1 MAQLSSIL
9 PKLHLRLMPVL
20 LMMYVMAFLD
30 RANVS
35 FAKAG
40 LAADVGIGN
49 AAFAF
54 GASIFFVGYAV
65 LEVPS
70 NLALHRFGARR
81 WMARIMITWGIVS
94 AANAFVTGPN
104 SFYAVRFLLGMTEA
118 GFFPGVI
125 YYMTYWYP
133 TSARARSVGLF
144 YYGAPLALTFGGP
157 ISGMLV
163 AHDAFGLHGW
173 QVMFLI
179 EGLLAS
185 LGGIAVLFLLH
196 DRPEQ
201 APWLNADEKVVLRAA
216 LAEDEGAREHLGVLK
231 ALRDGRV
238 LYLALVYFLVEM
250 GFYGLTFYLPT
261 QVARL
266 LGTGI
271 GLKVGLVTSL
281 PWICAL
287 IAVTL
292 VPPWCDRKGNARGIG
307 ALTAAIA
314 GIALA
319 VSALTPS
326 PLVALI
332 ALCVAAAGLIVSP
345 ALFWTLP
352 TRLLG
357 GAAAAG
363 GIALINAIGNLGG
376 FAAPNLRAWLDA
388 LFANNSA
395 GLLGLGAVCVLGACC
410 FAFAP
415 RQSSAAN

>member
-1 MAQLSSIL
+1 MAQGIVQPQLSRIL
-9 PKLHLRLMPVL
+9 TKLHWRLMPVL
-20 LMMYVMAFLD
+20 LMMYVLAFLD
-30 RANVS
+30 RANIS

-40 LAADVGIGN
+40 LALDAGIGD

-54 GASIFFVGYAV
+54 GAGLFFVGYAV
-65 LEVPS
+65 LEIPS

-81 WMARIMITWGIVS
+81 WMARIMITWGLVS
-94 AANAFVTGPN
+94 ACNAVVSGPN

-157 ISGMLV
+157 ISGALV
-163 AHDAFGLHGW
+163 AHQAFGLHGW
-173 QVMFLI
+173 QVMFLV

-196 DRPEQ
+196 DQPEQ
-201 APWLNADEKVVLRAA
+201 APWLNADEKTALRAA
-216 LAEDEGAREHLGVLK
+216 LAEDDNAREHPGVLR

-250 GFYGLTFYLPT
+250 AFYGLTFYLPT

-266 LGTGI
+266 LGTSI

-287 IAVTL
+287 VAVTL
-292 VPPWCDRKGNARGIG
+292 VPPWCDRKGNSRGIG
-307 ALTAAIA
+307 ALSA
-314 GIALA
+314 GLSGLALA

-326 PLVALI
+326 PLMALI

-345 ALFWTLP
+345 ALFWT
-352 TRLLG
+352 
-357 GAAAAG
+357 
-363 GIALINAIGNLGG
+363 
-376 FAAPNLRAWLDA
+376 
-388 LFANNSA
+388 
-395 GLLGLGAVCVLGACC
+395 
-410 FAFAP
+410 
-415 RQSSAAN
+415 

>member
-1 MAQLSSIL
+1 MGAQLSNII
-9 PKLHLRLMPVL
+9 PKLHTRLMPTL
-20 LMMYVMAFLD
+20 LMMYILAFLD

-35 FAKAG
+35 FAKTG
-40 LAADVGIGN
+40 LALHAGIGE

-54 GASIFFVGYAV
+54 GASIFFVGYAL

-70 NLALHRFGARR
+70 NLILHKIGARV
-81 WMARIMITWGIVS
+81 WMTRIMITWGLVS
-94 AANAFVTGPN
+94 AANAFVVGPT
-104 SFYAVRFLLGMTEA
+104 SFYAVRFLLGITEA

-125 YYMTYWYP
+125 YYLTCWYP

-144 YYGAPLALTFGGP
+144 YYGAPLALTFGSP
-157 ISGMLV
+157 LSGLLV

-173 QVMFLI
+173 QVMFI
-179 EGLLAS
+179 AEGLLAS
-185 LGGIAVLFLLH
+185 LGGIAVLFLLK

-201 APWLNADEKVVLRAA
+201 APWLDAEEKAVLRAA
-216 LAEDEGAREHLGVLK
+216 LTADEGAREHPGVLS
-231 ALRDGRV
+231 ALRDPRI

-250 GFYGLTFYLPT
+250 GFYGLTFYLPA

-266 LGTGI
+266 LGTSI
-271 GLKVGLVTSL
+271 GLEVGLVTSL

-307 ALTAAIA
+307 ALTAAIS
-314 GIALA
+314 GLAL
-319 VSALTPS
+319 VTSALTPS

-363 GIALINAIGNLGG
+363 GIALINSIGNLGG
-376 FAAPNLRAWLDA
+376 FVAPNLRAWLEIA
-388 LFANNSA
+388 LNSHSA
-395 GLLGLGAVCVLGACC
+395 GLVGLALTTTVGAIF

-415 RQSSAAN
+415 RKP